1 MTKLL
6 DKQTGAEKEQT
17 KNLGVLAK
25 TAELKIFTFSNQKA
39 KKTYLGK
46 GKNLFGDGV
55 KYQKEIRKEWL

>member
-6 DKQTGAEKEQT
+6 EKQIGAKKEQA
-17 KNLGVLAK
+17 KSLGVLAK
-25 TAELKIFTFSNQKA
+25 TAELKIFTFSNQKT

-55 KYQKEIRKEWL
+55 KYQKELRKEWL